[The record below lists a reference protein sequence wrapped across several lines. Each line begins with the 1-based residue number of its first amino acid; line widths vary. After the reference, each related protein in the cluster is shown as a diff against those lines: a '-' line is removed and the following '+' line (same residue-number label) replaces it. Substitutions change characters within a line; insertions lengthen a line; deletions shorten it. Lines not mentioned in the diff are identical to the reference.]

1 MNYKF
6 LIIFA
11 VVWCLA
17 GLAACSSDNGRDE
30 SPAETHLVSYPGR
43 TFSYKEKFNDS
54 QRKQLAAAQA
64 HGLSC
69 MPADRKEAARM
80 KRQLVPVKNTDNYI
94 VDSLTHS
101 IPYLV
106 PKAAAELEAIGEEWA
121 DILARNGLPHYRFY
135 ITSILRTQEDVR
147 LLQRSG
153 NINATNQ
160 SCHCYGT
167 TFDIA
172 Y

>member
-1 MNYKF
+1 M
-6 LIIFA
+6 
-11 VVWCLA
+11 
-17 GLAACSSDNGRDE
+17 
-30 SPAETHLVSYPGR
+30 SYPGR

-80 KRQLVPVKNTDNYI
+80 KRQLVLVENTDNYI

-106 PKAAAELEAIGEEWA
+106 PKAAAELEAIGDEWA
-121 DILARNGLPHYRFY
+121 DILARNNRRERAQPVKAALERA
-135 ITSILRTQEDVR
+135 
-147 LLQRSG
+147 QRRRASEK
-153 NINATNQ
+153 
-160 SCHCYGT
+160 
-167 TFDIA
+167 
-172 Y
+172 